1 MTYQPGKRLKNREG
15 RDEDKSFNRQ
25 VSAIRVDVEDAIG
38 SPQA

>member
-15 RDEDKSFNRQ
+15 RAEGKSLNRP